1 MEDKKKILQTE
12 KRNRF
17 FVLFQSLLVIIKD
30 EKNNSSFLRS
40 QVGVVICQD
49 DFTERLRWNYSREIL
64 ASSNTDCSLACNY
77 LGFKIDFIFHR
88 SIFCFVEFG
97 SILDRKKIRMAA
109 SKNIGGLG
117 VSTCES
123 SRSNASSLLQGQG
136 RDELSITKLI
146 FPCAATPTWIVI
158 KKRYPKIIVLL
169 FFPLFFVYQFYG
181 KHIRWWQEII
191 NFQRKINK
199 VIFGTIMTNYSR
211 DKSNKIITVIFSRDL
226 FIY

>member
-1 MEDKKKILQTE
+1 MEDKKKILQTK
-12 KRNRF
+12 KRSRF

-169 FFPLFFVYQFYG
+169 FFPSSSYINSTVNIFVDDKKLSTFKEKLIKLYLEQLW
-181 KHIRWWQEII
+181 RII
-191 NFQRKINK
+191 LAIKAIK
-199 VIFGTIMTNYSR
+199 
-211 DKSNKIITVIFSRDL
+211 
-226 FIY
+226 

>member
-49 DFTERLRWNYSREIL
+49 DLTERLRWNYSREIL
-64 ASSNTDCSLACNY
+64 RIQIKIVPLLVIILVLRLILYFIDRLFVSL
-77 LGFKIDFIFHR
+77 
-88 SIFCFVEFG
+88 SG

-211 DKSNKIITVIFSRDL
+211 DKNNKIITVIFSRDL

>member
-17 FVLFQSLLVIIKD
+17 FVLFKSLLVIIKD

-49 DFTERLRWNYSREIL
+49 DLTERLRWNYSREIL
-64 ASSNTDCSLACNY
+64 RIQIKIVPLLVIILVLRLILYFIDRLFVSL
-77 LGFKIDFIFHR
+77 
-88 SIFCFVEFG
+88 SG

-169 FFPLFFVYQFYG
+169 FFPSSSYINSTVNIFVDDKKLSTFKEKLIKLYLEQLW
-181 KHIRWWQEII
+181 RII
-191 NFQRKINK
+191 LAI
-199 VIFGTIMTNYSR
+199 
-211 DKSNKIITVIFSRDL
+211 KIIK
-226 FIY
+226 

>member
-1 MEDKKKILQTE
+1 M
-12 KRNRF
+12 
-17 FVLFQSLLVIIKD
+17 
-30 EKNNSSFLRS
+30 
-40 QVGVVICQD
+40 GVVICQD

-64 ASSNTDCSLACNY
+64 RIQIKIVPLLVIILVLRLILYFIDRLFVSL
-77 LGFKIDFIFHR
+77 
-88 SIFCFVEFG
+88 SG

-169 FFPLFFVYQFYG
+169 FFPSSSYINSTVNIFVDDKKLSTFKEKLIKLYLEQLW
-181 KHIRWWQEII
+181 RII
-191 NFQRKINK
+191 LAI
-199 VIFGTIMTNYSR
+199 
-211 DKSNKIITVIFSRDL
+211 KIIK
-226 FIY
+226 

>member
-1 MEDKKKILQTE
+1 M
-12 KRNRF
+12 
-17 FVLFQSLLVIIKD
+17 
-30 EKNNSSFLRS
+30 
-40 QVGVVICQD
+40 GVVICQD
-49 DFTERLRWNYSREIL
+49 DLTERLRWNYSREIL

-169 FFPLFFVYQFYG
+169 FFPSSSYINSTVNIFVDDKKLSTFKEKLIKLYLEQLW
-181 KHIRWWQEII
+181 RII
-191 NFQRKINK
+191 LAI
-199 VIFGTIMTNYSR
+199 
-211 DKSNKIITVIFSRDL
+211 KIIK
-226 FIY
+226 

>member
-17 FVLFQSLLVIIKD
+17 FVLFKSLLVIIKD

-64 ASSNTDCSLACNY
+64 RIQIKIVPLLVIILVLRLILYFIDRLFVSL
-77 LGFKIDFIFHR
+77 
-88 SIFCFVEFG
+88 SG

-169 FFPLFFVYQFYG
+169 FFPSSSYINSTVNIFVDDKKLSTFKEKLIKLYLEQLW
-181 KHIRWWQEII
+181 RII
-191 NFQRKINK
+191 LAI
-199 VIFGTIMTNYSR
+199 
-211 DKSNKIITVIFSRDL
+211 KIIK
-226 FIY
+226 

>member
-30 EKNNSSFLRS
+30 EKIIRRFFDPKWALSFVRMISQRDCVEIIRVKFLPLRI
-40 QVGVVICQD
+40 QIVPLLVIILVL
-49 DFTERLRWNYSREIL
+49 RLIL
-64 ASSNTDCSLACNY
+64 YFIDRLFVSL
-77 LGFKIDFIFHR
+77 
-88 SIFCFVEFG
+88 SG

-169 FFPLFFVYQFYG
+169 FFPSSSYINSTVNIFVDDKKLSTFKEKLIKLYLEQLW
-181 KHIRWWQEII
+181 RII
-191 NFQRKINK
+191 LAI
-199 VIFGTIMTNYSR
+199 
-211 DKSNKIITVIFSRDL
+211 KIIK
-226 FIY
+226 

>member
-49 DFTERLRWNYSREIL
+49 DLTERLRWNYSREIL
-64 ASSNTDCSLACNY
+64 RIQIKIVPLLVIILVLRLILYFIDRLFVSL
-77 LGFKIDFIFHR
+77 
-88 SIFCFVEFG
+88 SG

-169 FFPLFFVYQFYG
+169 FFPSSSYINSTVNIFVDDKKLSTFKEKLIKLYLEQLW
-181 KHIRWWQEII
+181 RII
-191 NFQRKINK
+191 LAI
-199 VIFGTIMTNYSR
+199 
-211 DKSNKIITVIFSRDL
+211 KIIK
-226 FIY
+226 

>member
-30 EKNNSSFLRS
+30 EKIIRRFFDPKWALSFVRMISQRDCVEIIRVKFLPLRI
-40 QVGVVICQD
+40 QIVPLLVIILVL
-49 DFTERLRWNYSREIL
+49 RLIL
-64 ASSNTDCSLACNY
+64 YFIDRLFVSL
-77 LGFKIDFIFHR
+77 
-88 SIFCFVEFG
+88 SG

-169 FFPLFFVYQFYG
+169 FFPSSSYINSTVNIFVD
-181 KHIRWWQEII
+181 
-191 NFQRKINK
+191 
-199 VIFGTIMTNYSR
+199 
-211 DKSNKIITVIFSRDL
+211 DKKLSTFKEKLIKL
-226 FIY
+226 YLEQL

>member
-17 FVLFQSLLVIIKD
+17 FVLFKSLLVIIKD

-49 DFTERLRWNYSREIL
+49 DLTERLRWNYSREIL
-64 ASSNTDCSLACNY
+64 RIQIKIVPLLVIILVLRLILYFIDRLFVSL
-77 LGFKIDFIFHR
+77 
-88 SIFCFVEFG
+88 SG

-158 KKRYPKIIVLL
+158 KKRYPKIIALL